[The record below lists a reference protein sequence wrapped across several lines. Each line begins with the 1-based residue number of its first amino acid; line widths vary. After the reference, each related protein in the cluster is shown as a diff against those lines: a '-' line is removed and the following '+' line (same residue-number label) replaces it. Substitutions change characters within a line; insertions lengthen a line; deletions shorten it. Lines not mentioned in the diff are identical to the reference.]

1 MFVNKTKFLQVLKI
15 YTQLSK
21 SYKQFARGKLIYFWG
36 GDDQYLG
43 SVFVPWV
50 PLRVGLSNFSA
61 GWVGVVT
68 LGGSSCFAGVMLVNL
83 VARLAVSRS
92 PSLGCWAAV
101 VRGIFEAGSSFGVKT
116 LS

>member
-1 MFVNKTKFLQVLKI
+1 M
-15 YTQLSK
+15 
-21 SYKQFARGKLIYFWG
+21 
-36 GDDQYLG
+36 
-43 SVFVPWV
+43 
-50 PLRVGLSNFSA
+50 
-61 GWVGVVT
+61 GVVT

>member
-1 MFVNKTKFLQVLKI
+1 MAWRHSWDICLTVLI
-15 YTQLSK
+15 FEASL
-21 SYKQFARGKLIYFWG
+21 
-36 GDDQYLG
+36 
-43 SVFVPWV
+43 
-50 PLRVGLSNFSA
+50 
-61 GWVGVVT
+61 